1 MIIKVLLAD
10 DHDLVRTGVRRLL
23 EDNTDLEVIAE
34 ATTGEEAVSLCRQ
47 HQPHVVLMDINMP
60 GMGGIETT
68 RKLRRRH
75 PDIQVIALTVHGNA
89 PFPSQLHEAGAIG
102 YLTKGSPAEELLDA
116 IRTVADG
123 KPFICGEVSRQL
135 TQAAL
140 SGQPIKTP
148 FGTLSQR
155 EMQVL
160 MMIVQGRKN
169 QDISD
174 TLCLSPKTIS
184 TYRHRLYEKLAVEN
198 DVELTFLALRHGLAD
213 FPA

>member
-1 MIIKVLLAD
+1 MIKVMLVD
-10 DHDLVRTGVRRLL
+10 DHALVRTGFRHLL
-23 EDNTDLEVIAE
+23 EKVPDIEIVGEAE
-34 ATTGEEAVSLCRQ
+34 TGEQALEQITRSAPDL
-47 HQPHVVLMDINMP
+47 VLMDINMP

-75 PDIQVIALTVHGNA
+75 PEIKVIALTVHGNA

-116 IRTVADG
+116 IRTVAEG

>member
-1 MIIKVLLAD
+1 MIKVMLVD
-10 DHDLVRTGVRRLL
+10 DHALVRTGFRHLL
-23 EDNTDLEVIAE
+23 EGVSDIDVVGEAE
-34 ATTGEEAVSLCRQ
+34 TGEQALEKIPKLAPDL
-47 HQPHVVLMDINMP
+47 VLMDINMP

-75 PDIQVIALTVHGNA
+75 PEIQVIALTVHGDA

-116 IRTVADG
+116 IRTVAEC
-123 KPFICGEVSRQL
+123 KPFICGEVSKRL
-135 TQAAL
+135 TLAAL
-140 SGQPIKTP
+140 SGKPISTP
-148 FGTLSQR
+148 FGNLSQR